1 MYRLI
6 KEAPTTDRLKELS
19 DLGVSLWL
27 DDLDRTRLTGGGLLR
42 LTQDDHV
49 VGVTTN
55 PSIFSKAISAGADAY
70 AVQVASLAAGQAD
83 ADFAVREMTTQDVRD
98 ACDVL
103 LQISAATDGVDGRV
117 SIEVDPRLARQ
128 TQATIEQARALWQ
141 QVDRPNLLIKIPG
154 TSEGLPAITQA
165 LSEGIS
171 VNVTLIFSVD
181 RYREVID
188 AWASGLEKRLQAG
201 HSIDNLHSVASFF
214 VSRVDTAIDAELQK
228 LGSDEALALRGKAGL
243 ANARLA
249 WAGYQQFLATER
261 WAALQAAGAKPQR
274 PLWASTSVKDPAFPD
289 DMYVVGLVGPGCV
302 NTMPEPTLRAVADH
316 GTLQGN
322 TLDGQRGDSQQVFDD
337 LSAVGVD
344 LDEVFV
350 QLENEGVDKFEQAW
364 LELLGTVSQAL
375 IDERSR

>member
-1 MYRLI
+1 M
-6 KEAPTTDRLKELS
+6 TDRLKELS
-19 DLGVSLWL
+19 DLGVSIWL
-27 DDLDRTRLTGGGLLR
+27 DDLDRTRLTSGGLVQ
-42 LTQDDHV
+42 LTEQDHV

-103 LQISAATDGVDGRV
+103 VQISAATDGVDGRV

-128 TQATIEQARALWQ
+128 TQTTIEQARALWQ
-141 QVDRPNLLIKIPG
+141 EVNRPNLLIKIPG
-154 TSEGLPAITQA
+154 TTEGLPAITQA

-201 HSIDNLHSVASFF
+201 HSIDTVHSVASFF
-214 VSRVDTAIDAELQK
+214 VSRVDTAIDAELEK
-228 LGSDEALALRGKAGL
+228 IGSDEALALRGKAGL

-249 WAGYQQFLATER
+249 WAAYQQFLATER
-261 WAALQAAGAKPQR
+261 WATLQAAGAKPQR

-316 GTLQGN
+316 GNLQGN
-322 TLDGQRGDSQQVFDD
+322 TLDGQQADSQRVFDD